1 MQRSILSYSGILVL
15 GLIVLLI
22 NAVSGPL
29 FSRFY
34 VDLTQDGLYSLS
46 QGTKNIVASL
56 QTPVTIRAYV
66 SKTETTKYPALK
78 LYGDRVLSL
87 LREYQR
93 RSGGKISLEVFDPR
107 PDSDEESWAQKY
119 GIQPL
124 AMPGGENVY
133 FGLAAVNGRGD
144 EEVIPVFSLSRQEFL
159 EYDVTKALYSL
170 NLESKPQIGIISSL
184 KLEGEAPQQQMFAPA
199 QGAAEPWVIVSQ
211 MSQFAEVKFLKEDVS
226 SIDSNIH
233 TLLII
238 HPKNIGEATLYAIDQ
253 FVMNG
258 GNLFVAV
265 DPYCNEDQPPMGG
278 QDPSAA
284 MSYDR
289 SSNLKGLLSKWGVEL
304 AERKVVGDINLSTKV
319 ATSRDAAPD
328 DFVLWVTL
336 DGTNADGVSTINRD
350 DMLTSQLNNVLLPWP
365 GALTHTAVEGVTFTP
380 LLQSTKDAMLFDE
393 QDYRFGGG
401 NPDSLIRKYVRG
413 KESQVFAARITGKRK
428 SNFTARP
435 ASAAVPQGSTAD
447 GHLNE
452 SKGDANV
459 VVAADVDFLTDHASV
474 ISQSF
479 LGHKMITALNDNL
492 AFAGNI
498 TENLL
503 GSSDLISLRS
513 RGQFVRPFTRVRD
526 IEKRAEEKWRME
538 ETTLQATL
546 NAANQRLSQIQ
557 AGTGDSQKGEKVLTN
572 AVLEE
577 VKKVRDQRAQAQQRL
592 REVRRNLRQ
601 DKERLGQ
608 WLFVLNTFAV
618 PLCLIGYVFFRYQR
632 QKGGAAKLPA

>member
-1 MQRSILSYSGILVL
+1 MQRSILSYSSILVL
-15 GLIVLLI
+15 GLILLLV

-29 FSRFY
+29 LGRFY
-34 VDLTQDGLYSLS
+34 FDLTEDGLYSLS
-46 QGTKNIVASL
+46 QGTKNILGSL
-56 QTPVTIRAYV
+56 RTPVTIRAYI
-66 SKTETTKYPALK
+66 SKTDTTKYPALK

-93 RSGGKISLEVFDPR
+93 RSGGKINLEIYDPR

-124 AMPGGENVY
+124 AMPGGESVY

-170 NLESKPQIGIISSL
+170 NLETKPQIGIISSL
-184 KLEGEAPQQQMFAPA
+184 KLEGDIQPQQMFSQQAAP
-199 QGAAEPWVIVSQ
+199 EPWVVVNQ
-211 MSQFAEVKFLKEDVS
+211 MSQFAEVKFLKEDVP
-226 SIDSNIH
+226 SIDANIH
-233 TLLII
+233 TLMVI
-238 HPKNIGEATLYAIDQ
+238 HPKNISEGTLYAIDQ
-253 FVMNG
+253 FVMRG
-258 GNLFVAV
+258 GNLFVAI
-265 DPYCNEDQPPMGG
+265 DPYCNEDQPPGG
-278 QDPSAA
+278 AQDPTAA

-304 AERKVVGDINLSTKV
+304 AEHRVVGDINLSTKV
-319 ATSRDAAPD
+319 STSRDAAPD
-328 DFVLWVTL
+328 DFVLWITL
-336 DGTNADGVSTINRD
+336 DGSVQDGASNINRD

-401 NPDSLIRKYVRG
+401 NPDALIRKYVRG
-413 KESQVFAARITGKRK
+413 KEPQVFAARITGKLK

-435 ASAAVPQGSTAD
+435 ASAAVPQGASPES
-447 GHLNE
+447 HLNE
-452 SKGDANV
+452 STGQSNI

-474 ISQSF
+474 ITQSF

-513 RGQFVRPFTRVRD
+513 RGQFVRPFTKVRD

-557 AGTGDSQKGEKVLTN
+557 SGTGDSQKGEKLLNN

-577 VKKVRDQRAQAQQRL
+577 IKKIRDQRAQAQQRL

-618 PLCLIGYVFFRYQR
+618 PLCLIAFVIFRYQR
-632 QKGGAAKLPA
+632 RQGATVKPAS